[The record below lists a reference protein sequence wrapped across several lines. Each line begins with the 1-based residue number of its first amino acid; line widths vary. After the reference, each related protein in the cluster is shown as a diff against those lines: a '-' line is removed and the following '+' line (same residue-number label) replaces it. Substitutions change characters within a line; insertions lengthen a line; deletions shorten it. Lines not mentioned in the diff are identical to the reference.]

1 MKKEHTLLT
10 DELEGKLDIVEIISG
25 YLPLRRKGPGY
36 EGVCPFHQDDGASLN
51 IYPENQTWLC
61 SGTCAVSRRLDKLA
75 PANRGDAT
83 SFVARIEGISFGDA
97 VRKLAVRCGL
107 APRNDGV
114 DLGRDQTDAPV
125 LRQTRKAMA
134 AARKVPGLSGRT
146 SPTLPY
152 FPELEDPD
160 LKTGHLAYKGRLARP
175 GYLGANMYRQ
185 YANSAQP
192 RPGLVI
198 ALHATLQGHCQI
210 EYPDGERK
218 IFDSLGMHDAGDV
231 IWTDSGQ
238 ASAVIKDVITRT
250 HSEVEVF
257 GVSTRGFCL
266 LNLPGVD
273 ELSWCWPREPLE
285 AGGRGRPLYYQTG
298 PSETDVG
305 GILLESFS
313 VEGKLLPQYLDIS
326 GVTVPVSPVE
336 RNGRSHKD
344 RLDQISG

>member
-10 DELEGKLDIVEIISG
+10 DELETKLDIVEIISG

-36 EGVCPFHQDDGASLN
+36 EGACPFHQDDGASLN

-107 APRNDGV
+107 APRNEGV
-114 DLGRDQTDAPV
+114 DLGQDPTDAPV

-134 AARKVPGLSGRT
+134 AARKIPGLSSHT
-146 SPTLPY
+146 APTLPY

-175 GYLGANMYRQ
+175 GYLGANMYRR
-185 YANSAQP
+185 YATSAQP

-198 ALHATLQGHCQI
+198 ALHGTLQGHCQL

-218 IFDSLGMHDAGDV
+218 ILDSLGMHDAGDV
-231 IWTDSGQ
+231 IWTDNGQ
-238 ASAVIKDVITRT
+238 ASAVIKDVITRA

-285 AGGRGRPLYYQTG
+285 AGGRSRPLYYQTG
-298 PSETDVG
+298 SSEADVG

-313 VEGKLLPQYLDIS
+313 VKGKLLPEYLDIS
-326 GVTVPVSPVE
+326 GVTVAVTPVE

>member
-10 DELEGKLDIVEIISG
+10 DELETKLDIVEIISG

-36 EGVCPFHQDDGASLN
+36 EGSCPFHQDDGASLN

-61 SGTCAVSRRLDKLA
+61 SGSCAVSRRLDKLA
-75 PANRGDAT
+75 PANHGDST

-114 DLGRDQTDAPV
+114 DVAPTETDALG

-134 AARKVPGLSGRT
+134 AARKIPGLSGHT
-146 SPTLPY
+146 APTLPY

-175 GYLGANMYRQ
+175 AYLGANMYRR
-185 YANSAQP
+185 YATSAQP

-218 IFDSLGMHDAGDV
+218 ILDSIGMHDAGDV
-231 IWTDSGQ
+231 IWTSNGQ
-238 ASAVIKDVITRT
+238 ASAIIKDVITRT
-250 HSEVEVF
+250 HSEVAVF

-266 LNLPGVD
+266 L
-273 ELSWCWPREPLE
+273 
-285 AGGRGRPLYYQTG
+285 
-298 PSETDVG
+298 
-305 GILLESFS
+305 
-313 VEGKLLPQYLDIS
+313 
-326 GVTVPVSPVE
+326 
-336 RNGRSHKD
+336 
-344 RLDQISG
+344 